1 MLRARLTVVGTIKLV
16 ATIWSRHVV
25 AAAACLGLLAA
36 PVSAE
41 TLVRAGLPLAN
52 GPDPYGAAV
61 ARLVGSIAEYS
72 RWPDER
78 SALRLCVAGPTD
90 HADRL
95 GSRTLSQRK
104 TITVARVDRPDLTSN
119 CDVVYLGRLSLEDQR
134 QITSGLLGKPVL
146 TIAESDPAC
155 RSRAMICLL
164 FEAEALSFRLN
175 IDAVS
180 RSKVRIDARVLRMA
194 APGGPGK

>member
-1 MLRARLTVVGTIKLV
+1 MTGGISAAVLAIRRVNGTLPRRL
-16 ATIWSRHVV
+16 V
-25 AAAACLGLLAA
+25 AAAACLGLLSA
-36 PVSAE
+36 PVHAE
-41 TLVRAGLPLAN
+41 TLVRAGLPLAK
-52 GPDPYGAAV
+52 GPDPYGPAV

-78 SALRLCVAGPTD
+78 NTLRLCVAGPTE

-95 GSRTLSQRK
+95 GGRTVSQSK
-104 TITVARVDRPDLTSN
+104 TITRLRVDTPDLSSN
-119 CDVVYLGRLSLEDQR
+119 CDVVYLGRLSLEEQR
-134 QITSGLLGKPVL
+134 RITTGLLGQPVL
-146 TIAESDPAC
+146 TISENDPAC

-180 RSKVRIDARVLRMA
+180 RSKVRIDARVLRLA
-194 APGGPGK
+194 ASGGPGR